1 MQGGTSHRRRA
12 RLSVDRGT
20 IRPLAYPAVQNIERD
35 GTRVQDMIVELPYV
49 EAVSE
54 LFVRESAQLLQLEL
68 ADLVCQ
74 RLTGPDQISV
84 NLNSAKEQDRAS
96 IGTA

>member
-1 MQGGTSHRRRA
+1 M
-12 RLSVDRGT
+12 DRGT

-54 LFVRESAQLLQLEL
+54 LFVRELRDSCSLSSPILYASA
-68 ADLVCQ
+68 
-74 RLTGPDQISV
+74 
-84 NLNSAKEQDRAS
+84 
-96 IGTA
+96 